1 MVSYLTFKMIYDTRN
16 RTNLNKLADHTKLA
30 TINWYDYCINN
41 QIQLLIY
48 ETIRTVEQQKLNVAN
63 GKSQTMRSYHLVG
76 QALDWV
82 LVDASGTA
90 LWNGYKTPN
99 ADKVINYAKKLGF
112 VSGRDW
118 GWDAPHLQYEYKGYG
133 TDTFGKF
140 KENGDELTMSQ
151 YNQLK
156 EMITAL
162 QKENTELKK
171 QLANKLDKQEAREP
185 LKYHMDDWQ
194 WMKANGI
201 TDGSNPQNYITREQV
216 SSILKNFEQYYTKK
230 LS

>member
-1 MVSYLTFKMIYDTRN
+1 MVFKMIYDTRN

-30 TINWYDYCINN
+30 AIKWYDYCINN
-41 QIQLLIY
+41 QIQVLIY
-48 ETIRTVEQQKLNVAN
+48 ETIRTVEKQKENIAN

-82 LVDASGTA
+82 LVDANGTA

-118 GWDAPHLQYEYKGYG
+118 GWDAPHLQYEHKGYG

-140 KENGDELTMSQ
+140 KENGGDLTMSQ

-156 EMITAL
+156 EMITVL

-171 QLANKLDKQEAREP
+171 QLENKLDKQETREP
-185 LKYHMDDWQ
+185 LKYHVDDWQ
-194 WMKANGI
+194 WMKDNGI

-216 SSILKNFEQYYTKK
+216 SSILKKFEQYYTKK

>member
-1 MVSYLTFKMIYDTRN
+1 MIYDTRN
-16 RTNLNKLADHTKLA
+16 RTNINKLADHTKLVA
-30 TINWYDYCINN
+30 INWYDYCINN
-41 QIQLLIY
+41 QIQILIY

-63 GKSQTMRSYHLVG
+63 GKSQTMKSYHLVG

-82 LVDASGTA
+82 LVDANGTA
-90 LWNGYKTPN
+90 LWNAYKTSN

-118 GWDAPHLQYEYKGYG
+118 GWDAPHLQYEHKGYG

-140 KENGDELTMSQ
+140 KENGDELTMSE
-151 YNQLK
+151 YNELK
-156 EMITAL
+156 KMITDL

-171 QLANKLDKQEAREP
+171 QLENKLDKQETREP

-216 SSILKNFEQYYTKK
+216 SSVLKKFEQYYTKK

>member
-1 MVSYLTFKMIYDTRN
+1 MAFKMIYDTRN
-16 RTNLNKLADHTKLA
+16 RTNINKLADHTKLA
-30 TINWYDYCINN
+30 AINWYDYCINN
-41 QIQLLIY
+41 QIQVLIY

-82 LVDASGTA
+82 LVDANGTA

-171 QLANKLDKQEAREP
+171 QLANKIDKQESREP
-185 LKYHMDDWQ
+185 LKYHVDDWQ

-216 SSILKNFEQYYTKK
+216 SSVLKKFEQYYTKK

>member
-1 MVSYLTFKMIYDTRN
+1 MIYDTRN

-30 TINWYDYCINN
+30 AINWYDYCINN
-41 QIQLLIY
+41 QIQVLIY
-48 ETIRTVEQQKLNVAN
+48 ETIRTVEKQKENVAN
-63 GKSQTMRSYHLVG
+63 GVSQTMKSYHLVG

-82 LVDASGTA
+82 LVDSNGNA
-90 LWNGYKTPN
+90 LWNAYKTPN

-112 VSGRDW
+112 ESGRDW
-118 GWDAPHLQYEYKGYG
+118 GWDAPHLQYEYIGYG
-133 TDTFGKF
+133 TDTFGKI
-140 KENGDELTMSQ
+140 EGYGDELTMSQ

-156 EMITAL
+156 EMITDL
-162 QKENTELKK
+162 QKENASLKK

-185 LKYHMDDWQ
+185 LKYHTDDWQ

-201 TDGSNPQNYITREQV
+201 TDGSDPQNYITREQV
-216 SSILKNFEQYYTKK
+216 SSILKKFEQYYTKK

>member
-1 MVSYLTFKMIYDTRN
+1 MIYDTRN

-30 TINWYDYCINN
+30 AIKWYDYCINN
-41 QIQLLIY
+41 QIQVLIY
-48 ETIRTVEQQKLNVAN
+48 ETIRTVEKQKENIAN

-82 LVDASGTA
+82 LVDANGTA

-118 GWDAPHLQYEYKGYG
+118 GWDAPHLQYEHKGYG

-140 KENGDELTMSQ
+140 KENGGELTMPQ

-156 EMITAL
+156 EMITVL

-171 QLANKLDKQEAREP
+171 QLENKLDKQETREP
-185 LKYHMDDWQ
+185 LKYHVDDWQ
-194 WMKANGI
+194 WMKDNGI

-216 SSILKNFEQYYTKK
+216 SSILKKFEQYYTKK

>member
-1 MVSYLTFKMIYDTRN
+1 MIYDTRN

-30 TINWYDYCINN
+30 AINWYDYCINN
-41 QIQLLIY
+41 QIQVLIY

-63 GKSQTMRSYHLVG
+63 GKSQTMKSYHLVG

-82 LVDASGTA
+82 LVDANGTA
-90 LWNGYKTPN
+90 LWNGYKTAN
-99 ADKVINYAKKLGF
+99 ADKLINYAKKLGF

-151 YNQLK
+151 YNELK
-156 EMITAL
+156 NMITEL

-171 QLANKLDKQEAREP
+171 QLANKIDKQEAREP
-185 LKYHMDDWQ
+185 LKYHVDDWQ

-216 SSILKNFEQYYTKK
+216 SSILKKFEQYYTKK

>member
-1 MVSYLTFKMIYDTRN
+1 MIYDTRN

-30 TINWYDYCINN
+30 AINWYDYCIDN
-41 QIQLLIY
+41 QIQVLIY
-48 ETIRTVEQQKLNVAN
+48 ETIRTVEKQKENIAN
-63 GKSQTMRSYHLVG
+63 GVSQTMRSYHLVG

-82 LVDASGTA
+82 LVDSNGDA
-90 LWNGYKTPN
+90 LWNAYKTPN
-99 ADKVINYAKKLGF
+99 ADKLINYAKKLGF

-118 GWDAPHLQYEYKGYG
+118 GWDAPHLQYEYIGYG
-133 TDTFGKF
+133 TDTFGKI
-140 KENGDELTMSQ
+140 KGYGDELTMSQ
-151 YNQLK
+151 YNELK
-156 EMITAL
+156 KMITDL

-171 QLANKLDKQEAREP
+171 QLENKLDKQEAREP
-185 LKYHMDDWQ
+185 LKYHTDDWQ

-216 SSILKNFEQYYTKK
+216 SSILKKFEQYHTKK

>member
-1 MVSYLTFKMIYDTRN
+1 MIYDTRN
-16 RTNLNKLADHTKLA
+16 RTNINKLADHTKLA
-30 TINWYDYCINN
+30 AINWYDYCINN
-41 QIQLLIY
+41 QIQILIY

-63 GKSQTMRSYHLVG
+63 GKSQTMKSYHLVG

-82 LVDASGTA
+82 LVDANGTA
-90 LWNGYKTPN
+90 LWNAYKTSN

-118 GWDAPHLQYEYKGYG
+118 GWDAPHLQYEHKGYG

-140 KENGDELTMSQ
+140 KENGDELTMSE
-151 YNQLK
+151 YNELK
-156 EMITAL
+156 KMITDL

-171 QLANKLDKQEAREP
+171 QLENKLDKQETREP

-216 SSILKNFEQYYTKK
+216 SSVLKKFEQYYTKK

>member
-1 MVSYLTFKMIYDTRN
+1 MAFKMIYDTRN

-30 TINWYDYCINN
+30 AINWYDYCINN

-82 LVDASGTA
+82 LVDANGTA

-133 TDTFGKF
+133 TDTFGKI
-140 KENGDELTMSQ
+140 KENGDELTMSH
-151 YNQLK
+151 YNELK
-156 EMITAL
+156 NMITEL

-171 QLANKLDKQEAREP
+171 QLANKIDKQETREP

-216 SSILKNFEQYYTKK
+216 SSVLKKFEQYYTKK

>member
-1 MVSYLTFKMIYDTRN
+1 MIYDTRN

-30 TINWYDYCINN
+30 AINWYDYCINN
-41 QIQLLIY
+41 QIQVLIY
-48 ETIRTVEQQKLNVAN
+48 ETIRTVEQQKLNIAN

-82 LVDASGTA
+82 LVDAKGTA

-118 GWDAPHLQYEYKGYG
+118 GWDAPHLQYEHKGYG

-140 KENGDELTMSQ
+140 KENGDDLTMSQ

-156 EMITAL
+156 EMISAL

-171 QLANKLDKQEAREP
+171 QLDNKLDKQETREP
-185 LKYHMDDWQ
+185 LKYHVDDWQ

>member
-1 MVSYLTFKMIYDTRN
+1 MIYDTRN

-30 TINWYDYCINN
+30 AIKWYDYCINN
-41 QIQLLIY
+41 QIQVLIY
-48 ETIRTVEQQKLNVAN
+48 ETIRTVEKQKENIAN

-82 LVDASGTA
+82 LVDANGTA

-118 GWDAPHLQYEYKGYG
+118 GWDAPHLQYEHKGYG

-140 KENGDELTMSQ
+140 KENGGDLTMSQ

-156 EMITAL
+156 EMITVL

-171 QLANKLDKQEAREP
+171 QLENKLDKQETREP
-185 LKYHMDDWQ
+185 LKYHVDDWQ
-194 WMKANGI
+194 WMKDNGI

-216 SSILKNFEQYYTKK
+216 SSILKKFEQYYTKK